1 MNPADDSVLDWLG
14 RLRSGEQSA
23 ARGLWDEYFSRM
35 VELARCKLQ
44 GVPARAADE
53 EDVALSAFKSFC
65 RAVEGGRYPDLFDR
79 DGLWALLVRITARK
93 AIDLRRYECRRKR
106 RAPAGA
112 DARGGPALDEVIG
125 REPDPEFVARIADE
139 CQRLLG
145 LLTDPTLRTIA
156 LRKMEGFTN
165 AEVAAELGVVGRTV
179 ERKLNLIRRLWE
191 AGADA

>member
-1 MNPADDSVLDWLG
+1 MNAAEDSVVRWLG
-14 RLRSGEQSA
+14 QLRSGEPAA
-23 ARGLWDEYFSRM
+23 ARELWAQYFGPM
-35 VELARCKLQ
+35 VELARTKLR

-65 RAVEGGRYPDLFDR
+65 RAVEGGRYPNLFDR
-79 DGLWALLVRITARK
+79 DGLWALLVTITARK
-93 AIDLRRYECRRKR
+93 AVDLKRHEHRQKR
-106 RAPAGA
+106 RAPTGPDAGN
-112 DARGGPALDEVIG
+112 GPTPDEVIG